1 MREYELI
8 YIIQPDASDE
18 REQEIHARIDGAIQ
32 GGQGLVLLRDDWGRR
47 KLAHEIDKF
56 QKGHYFQLNFLGD
69 GKFIQEMERL
79 MRIDPDLLRFLT
91 VQCNENVVDI
101 DARVAEAKDE
111 AEERAKRREEREKL
125 EAEREEAAAAR
136 DARPSN
142 APEGDR
148 APVAASAPAAEPAV
162 VAEPAPVG
170 DPTPAGDSPKKEE

>member
-32 GGQGLVLLRDDWGRR
+32 GGQGLILLRDDWGRR
-47 KLAHEIDKF
+47 KLAHEVDKF

-79 MRIDPDLLRFLT
+79 MRIDQDVLRFLT

-101 DARVAEAKDE
+101 DARVAAAKDE
-111 AEERAKRREEREKL
+111 AAERAKRREEREKL

-136 DARPSN
+136 DARPN
-142 APEGDR
+142 DDRGGDR
-148 APVAASAPAAEPAV
+148 APPGDRAPASAPAP
-162 VAEPAPVG
+162 VAG
-170 DPTPAGDSPKKEE
+170 PTPLGDSDKEKE